1 LALLGSLALPPPPPP
16 PFLPPPPPFLPLP
29 PPRLPAEEFLY
40 LNPPPEAFLADFTR
54 STVAVDSL
62 SAVSLVGFKS

>member
-1 LALLGSLALPPPPPP
+1 LALLGSLALPPPP
-16 PFLPPPPPFLPLP
+16 LPPLPPQPFLPLP